1 MSSSIG
7 LLLEN
12 MDPIHNIIY
21 GVLLVVLIVYA
32 GEVPMSI
39 RTTLDTMG
47 GRAIGIVIMLG
58 TLRYIG
64 WVYALLFAI
73 AFLLVLDNATR
84 EVNEGFLTLDHKKVE
99 RPNDRWF
106 VEKVLGER
114 TVEIETD
121 NVITQPVQGS

>member
-1 MSSSIG
+1 MSSSIEI
-7 LLLEN
+7 L
-12 MDPIHNIIY
+12 IQNIPPVHTLIY

-47 GRAIGIVIMLG
+47 GRALGIVIMLG
-58 TLRYIG
+58 TLRYVG

-73 AFLLVLDNATR
+73 AFLLVLDSATR
-84 EVNEGFLTLDHKKVE
+84 EVNEGFLTLEHKNVE
-99 RPNDRWF
+99 RPNSRWF

-114 TVEIETD
+114 TTAIETD
-121 NVITQPVQGS
+121 NVITYPVQD

>member
-1 MSSSIG
+1 MSTLG

-21 GVLLVVLIVYA
+21 GIILVLLIVYS

-39 RTTLDTMG
+39 RTSLDTMG
-47 GRAIGIVIMLG
+47 GRVLGIVIMLG
-58 TLRYIG
+58 TLRYVG

-73 AFLLVLDNATR
+73 AFLLILDNATR
-84 EVNEGFLTLDHKKVE
+84 PVNEGFLTLPYKEVE
-99 RPNDRWF
+99 RPSDRWF

-114 TVEIETD
+114 TIAIATD
-121 NVITQPVQGS
+121 NVITQPVQGD

>member
-1 MSSSIG
+1 MSSIG

-12 MDPIHNIIY
+12 MDPIHNLIY
-21 GVLLVVLIVYA
+21 GMLLVVLIVYA

-39 RTTLDTMG
+39 RTSLDTMG
-47 GRAIGIVIMLG
+47 GRALGIVIMLG
-58 TLRYIG
+58 TLRYVG

-73 AFLLVLDNATR
+73 AFLLILDSASR
-84 EVNEGFLTLDHKKVE
+84 EVNEGFLTLEHKNVE
-99 RPNDRWF
+99 RPNKRWF

-114 TVEIETD
+114 TVAIETD